1 MKRNPLFE
9 QCLAEVAP
17 EVREEVRLNM
27 DIANR
32 IYDLLKA
39 RHLTQREF
47 AAMLGKRESEISR
60 WLTGTHGFTTA
71 SLAKIAVAL
80 GEPVVEVKNESRT
93 KYVFVPAGYYMTFSS
108 VSDGSFINSDC
119 GFCRLSYQN

>member
-39 RHLTQREF
+39 KNMTQREF
-47 AAMLGKRESEISR
+47 ATMLGKRESEISR

-80 GEPVVEVKNESRT
+80 GEPVVEVKNESQT
-93 KYVFVPAGYYMTFSS
+93 KYVFVPAGSYLSFSG
-108 VSDGSFINSDC
+108 VSCGTFINGDR
-119 GFCRLSYQN
+119 GFCRFSYQN